1 MGDDQG
7 RSLCRHCRDGRLNEP
22 FRLRVHTGRGLI
34 EDKHFGFVVQGP
46 RYADALARCEAY
58 MAESGAMGIVINH
71 PLNIPVSEILKQLDI
86 EEIANDVSNAS
97 IYLGGPVNGERG
109 FVLHEHGTRW
119 DSTLDI
125 ENGISV
131 TTSRDILEA
140 IASGNGPARTLIA
153 LGYAGWAGGQL
164 EQELAENAWLAVP
177 ADKAI
182 IFDLPPEQRWDAAAA
197 GYEYLFRH
205 LVATDSRSSRS

>member
-1 MGDDQG
+1 MAFTN
-7 RSLCRHCRDGRLNEP
+7 LTNHFLIAMP
-22 FRLRVHTGRGLI
+22 GLQDPNFEKSVTYI
-34 EDKHFGFVVQGP
+34 
-46 RYADALARCEAY
+46 CEHS
-58 MAESGAMGIVINH
+58 EEGAMGIVINH

-197 GYEYLFRH
+197 DLGVDLS
-205 LVATDSRSSRS
+205 LLTTDAGHA